1 VAQLRRLQALAN
13 ARLAPVAQLAGGPE
27 EEVLVQGKFATAE
40 LQSQLQQAPR
50 ANNTGL
56 PDQLKSGIES
66 LSGLSLDDVRVH
78 YNSAQPAQ
86 LNALAYAQ
94 GSDIHLAPGQEQH
107 LPHEAWHVV
116 QQAQGRVRPTLQRKD
131 GVPVND
137 DPGLER
143 EADVMGSK
151 ALEGRYRVVDGHHS
165 ISVPIE
171 TAQSIDRDATNSLG
185 VIVANNDSAPLANGR
200 GSAQRGGNEMQRI
213 ADHRPEAAL
222 QRQVQAWGDGSDRV
236 EELRTWQGVAD
247 GRGVGGKSQDL
258 TPGFTAQRQA
268 QERGGHLST
277 QLASS
282 PRQLAQRRLIGQM
295 LGSAVQRVEGE
306 LDEEEGGAAQLR
318 SEPVQRVEVGLDE
331 EEEPAAA
338 AQLRADPAQLEENRT
353 GITDGV
359 KAGIESLSGMDMSG
373 VCVHRNSSQPVQLNA
388 LAYAQG
394 NDIHLGPGQEQ
405 HLPHEAWHVVQQ
417 RQGRVQATMQM
428 AGVGVN
434 DDHGLEREAEMRTE
448 GDKRQDLTPNL
459 SAPST
464 SQPRRTQQPSPASTA
479 IAHSLRMTAQRQ
491 AIRAALGANAAP
503 AQLRPGQGSVNAT
516 TQRAGTGVTAVQLTA
531 VDGLREIKQ
540 YYDKI
545 QRRIP
550 GAWQALLQ
558 VLDDVTAR
566 NGDARTWRNNK
577 AQAEDLWQ
585 TWQVAYTRAETGQP
599 IAYPGPL
606 TKAREQMLGYFQAF
620 DAVHALL
627 FENGIADVK
636 QQLAEQHY
644 LAVPSFPPFD
654 RPFYTAAPDE
664 SLDQLKA
671 RIRVNVMDYVRPGQN
686 VWLAAAGYG
695 ADPYVRQLAKIAT
708 YDCHW
713 TMYRANLW
721 DLANLRVEDGAGNV
735 NTAQIDDR
743 LIPSGVGSQ
752 GAHVSLEVADVGDN
766 KPRIF
771 GRPANLARTYNN
783 ASRPAAVTW
792 ADMATALN
800 NANANKSTQIR
811 NWATDRNARIRANWV
826 TH

>member
-1 VAQLRRLQALAN
+1 MGAKAFNAPARRAEEHCGFACPSGALF
-13 ARLAPVAQLAGGPE
+13 LS
-27 EEVLVQGKFATAE
+27 EVFAMN
-40 LQSQLQQAPR
+40 SR
-50 ANNTGL
+50 A
-56 PDQLKSGIES
+56 
-66 LSGLSLDDVRVH
+66 
-78 YNSAQPAQ
+78 
-86 LNALAYAQ
+86 
-94 GSDIHLAPGQEQH
+94 
-107 LPHEAWHVV
+107 
-116 QQAQGRVRPTLQRKD
+116 
-131 GVPVND
+131 
-137 DPGLER
+137 
-143 EADVMGSK
+143 
-151 ALEGRYRVVDGHHS
+151 
-165 ISVPIE
+165 
-171 TAQSIDRDATNSLG
+171 DRFRHNH
-185 VIVANNDSAPLANGR
+185 SAPLANGQ

-213 ADHRPEAAL
+213 AYQCAQAAL

-236 EELRTWQGVAD
+236 EELRVWQRVAD
-247 GRGVGGKSQDL
+247 ERGVGGKSQDL

-318 SEPVQRVEVGLDE
+318 SEPVQRVEVGLDV

-338 AQLRADPAQLEENRT
+338 AQLRAEPAQLEENRT
-353 GITDGV
+353 GITDGL
-359 KAGIESLSGMDMSG
+359 KAGIETLSGMDMSG

-434 DDHGLEREAEMRTE
+434 DDHGLEREADVMGGRAVQMRTE

-516 TQRAGTGVTAVQLTA
+516 TQRAGTGVTAVQLRA
-531 VDGLREIKQ
+531 EERLRDIKD
-540 YYDKI
+540 YYDMI

-550 GAWQALLQ
+550 GAWQACLQ
-558 VLDDVTAR
+558 VLEDVTAR
-566 NGDARTWRNNK
+566 AGDARTWRDNK
-577 AQAEDLWQ
+577 KNAEGLWQ
-585 TWQVAYTRAETGQP
+585 TWQVAYTRAEEGLTY
-599 IAYPGPL
+599 AYPGRL
-606 TKAREQMLGYFQAF
+606 HEARGQMLGYFQAF

-644 LAVPSFPPFD
+644 LAVASFD
-654 RPFYTAAPDE
+654 RFDRTFYTAAPDE
-664 SLDQLKA
+664 SLDQFKV
-671 RIRVNVMDYVRPGQN
+671 RIRALVRAYVRPGEDA
-686 VWLAAAGYG
+686 WLAAAGYSV
-695 ADPYVRQLAKIAT
+695 DPHVRKLAQIAG
-708 YDCHW
+708 YNCHW
-713 TMYRANLW
+713 TMYRANLG

-735 NTAQIDDR
+735 NTAEIDNC
-743 LIPSGVGSQ
+743 LIPTGAKDQ
-752 GAHVSLEVADVGDN
+752 GAHVSLEVPDAGNN

-771 GRPANLARTYNN
+771 GRPADLARTFNSQN
-783 ASRPAAVTW
+783 RPAAVTW
-792 ADMATALN
+792 AAMETALN
-800 NANANKSTQIR
+800 NANAQKSTQIQ
-811 NWATDRNARIRANWV
+811 NWATGRNARIRANWEA
-826 TH
+826 H